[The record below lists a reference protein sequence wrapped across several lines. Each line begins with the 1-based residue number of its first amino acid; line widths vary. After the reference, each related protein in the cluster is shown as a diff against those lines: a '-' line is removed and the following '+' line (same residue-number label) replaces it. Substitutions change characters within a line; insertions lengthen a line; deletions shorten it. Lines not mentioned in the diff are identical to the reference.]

1 MLRGGAAAAADRKQS
16 GRRFFPNK
24 NSFRKSVSNP
34 AETKKYGRV
43 IASSDICCTGPPGR
57 LV

>member
-16 GRRFFPNK
+16 GRFFPNK